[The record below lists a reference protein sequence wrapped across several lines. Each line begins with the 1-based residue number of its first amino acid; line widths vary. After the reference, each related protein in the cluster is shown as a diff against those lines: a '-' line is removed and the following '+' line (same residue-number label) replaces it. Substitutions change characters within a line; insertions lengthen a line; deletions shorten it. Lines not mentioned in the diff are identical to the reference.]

1 MSFSK
6 VYSAQNSLLSAH
18 IVTVEV
24 DLARGLH
31 SFTIVGLPDKA
42 VEESR
47 DRMSAAIKNSG
58 WKSPKAK
65 NQKITISLA
74 PADIKKE
81 GPLFDLPM
89 ALAYLLA
96 SDEISFSSENKLFL
110 GELSLDGKI
119 RKVNGVLPIVMQA
132 KKAGISD
139 VYVPKENVREAAVVE
154 GIEVFGISSLAEIVS
169 HLNEK
174 KDCPPKRILT
184 PEKKTKISFAKK
196 FQEINFD
203 DIKGQES
210 AKRGLEIAAAGGHN
224 IAMYGPPGT
233 GKTMLAK
240 AFCHI
245 LPPLSLEE
253 IFETTSIH
261 SVAGILKQDLVTFP
275 PFRSPHHTSSYV
287 SLIGG
292 GTVPKPG
299 EVTLAHNGV
308 LFLDEFPEFEGR
320 VLESLREPLEER
332 VVSISRA
339 RGTAQFPAR
348 FILIAAMNPCPC
360 GFYGVKDKNCVCTPQ
375 DILRYKRK
383 VSGPIVDRIDM
394 WVEVSNID
402 HKGLMD
408 KTKKDN
414 ARTLEGIA
422 RIERARNIQTA
433 RFGKNNLK
441 ILTNS
446 EMSARNLVEL
456 INLSP
461 DTKNVL
467 DKSARSFGLSPRAYH
482 RVVKLSRTIA
492 DLGESEEIETKHILE
507 ALQYRPKQ
515 LTV

>member
-18 IVTVEV
+18 IITVET
-24 DLARGLH
+24 DLSRGLH
-31 SFTIVGLPDKA
+31 SFTVVGLPDKA

-58 WKSPKAK
+58 WKSPKSK

-96 SDEISFSSENKLFL
+96 SDEISFSPEKKIFL
-110 GELSLDGKI
+110 GELTLDGKI
-119 RKVNGVLPIVMQA
+119 RKVNGVLPIVMEA
-132 KKAGISD
+132 KKSGFADIF
-139 VYVPKENVREAAVVE
+139 VPKENAKEAAIIE
-154 GIEVFGISSLAEIVS
+154 GINIFGVTSLSEVVN
-169 HLNEK
+169 HLNEAEEK
-174 KDCPPKRILT
+174 SARKLLLPLT
-184 PEKKTKISFAKK
+184 KTEIVFTKNPHG
-196 FQEINFD
+196 INFD
-203 DIKGQES
+203 DINGQES

-261 SVAGILKQDLVTFP
+261 SVAGILKNDLLTRS

-292 GTVPKPG
+292 GAIPKPG

-308 LFLDEFPEFEGR
+308 LFLDEFPEFESR
-320 VLESLREPLEER
+320 VLEALREPLEER

-360 GFYGVKDKNCVCTPQ
+360 GFYGVSGKNCVCNSQ

-402 HKGLMD
+402 HKSLMD
-408 KTKKDN
+408 KNKKN
-414 ARTLEGIA
+414 K
-422 RIERARNIQTA
+422 ERADVIQA
-433 RFGKNNLK
+433 RVQKARDIQSHRFKKQGLN

-446 EMSARNLVEL
+446 EMNSRNLVEL
-456 INLSP
+456 IRLSP
-461 DTKNVL
+461 DVKHTL
-467 DKSARSFGLSPRAYH
+467 DKSAQSFGLSPRAYH
-482 RVVKLSRTIA
+482 RIVKLSRTIA
-492 DLGESEEIETKHILE
+492 DLYETEEIENGHLLE
-507 ALQYRPKQ
+507 ALQYRHKQ
-515 LTV
+515 ER